1 MITVIKRWFWV
12 LVWSLTAIYASL
24 ILINSVLFPGVR
36 REQSLPINMVLLIGL
51 SGLLFVLLLFNYQL
65 MVKYSKYRIFFYSM
79 TLLLLFAL
87 QIGSSISMQGALGA
101 DDFDVR
107 LQIANFLAGSDQ
119 WSSYFAFGPN
129 AGVVILFSKL
139 LKYVFGNLQET
150 SLIFNLLN
158 YLFID
163 VAFFSGWKSLKLLGK
178 HEEADLYYTLG
189 LLFSPLWM
197 TALIVYTDVPALGFG
212 MLGILLYFYSQKV
225 KTVTMTYV
233 ALMGAILMMVLS
245 VYMKENMLILVIAV
259 FLYEWLGRNAFNWRR
274 GGVLLLA
281 PLAFAGGIR
290 MINHYEQVPESGYPT
305 SYWVAIGY
313 NTATDGTVAKGKIQ
327 T

>member
-65 MVKYSKYRIFFYSM
+65 MVKYSKYRIFFYSV

-119 WSSYFAFGPN
+119 WSSYFACGPN

-281 PLAFAGGIR
+281 P
-290 MINHYEQVPESGYPT
+290 
-305 SYWVAIGY
+305 
-313 NTATDGTVAKGKIQ
+313 
-327 T
+327 